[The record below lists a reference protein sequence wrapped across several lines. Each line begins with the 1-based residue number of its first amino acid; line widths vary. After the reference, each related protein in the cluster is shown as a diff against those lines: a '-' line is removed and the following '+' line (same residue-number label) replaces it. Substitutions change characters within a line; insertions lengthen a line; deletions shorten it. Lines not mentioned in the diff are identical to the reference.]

1 MKKDKIMLRLTLFAR
16 PIAHWLAL
24 AAVLDILAVVT
35 AVLAPELL
43 GDLTQTL
50 YDFWEQGSVGN
61 IRQTIAGAVVMLAL
75 VYAANGICSYLNML
89 LMNRTVTKFF
99 TSGIRIKISEKIKTL
114 PVSYVD
120 QTPVGDIIQR
130 MNEDV
135 SFLGGYIHDIFN
147 VLVKGAFQIVLI
159 SVAMFQE
166 DWRLACFVVLLT
178 PASIWLSTKIASLS
192 ETHFDSMFET
202 SGKLTELV
210 EENFTNYAT
219 TKAYNLEE
227 YAAGK
232 HSTVN
237 QALTDI
243 SIKARFL
250 ASIVQPIIRLSNSVA
265 YILINLIGGWLAI
278 NRGVSVG
285 AVVTIVL
292 FARQFASP
300 LEQLSYSFS
309 QINRVKSA
317 ARRVFAILDREEEER
332 PTAALAPETRGEVVF
347 QNVDFSYDP
356 KQPLI
361 RDLNIQVKPGQKVA
375 IVGPT
380 GAGKTT
386 IVNLLMRFYDID
398 SGTIFLDGQ
407 NTALFRRED
416 VRSRFAMVLQDTW
429 LFRGTIAENVAY
441 GKKEATSEEIR
452 EACRKT
458 YCDHF
463 IRTMPEGYDTII
475 GEDTTNLSGGQ
486 KQLLTIARALLAD
499 KPLLILDEATSNV
512 DTRTEIL
519 IQEAM
524 DTLMAG
530 RTCFVIA
537 HRLSTIVDSD
547 LILVLNQGTI
557 VEQGTHEE
565 LLEKKGFYHTLYT
578 SQYAV

>member
-1 MKKDKIMLRLTLFAR
+1 MKKDKIMLRLTAFAR
-16 PIAHWLAL
+16 PIMPWLLL
-24 AAVLDILAVVT
+24 AAVLDILAVIT
-35 AVLAPELL
+35 AVMAPELL
-43 GDLTQTL
+43 GNLTQTL
-50 YDFWEQGSVGN
+50 YDFWEQGSVGT
-61 IRQTIAGAVVMLAL
+61 IRDTIAGTVILLAVV
-75 VYAANGICSYLNML
+75 YGANGICSYLNML

-99 TSGIRIKISEKIKTL
+99 TSGIRIRISEKIKTP

-147 VLVKGAFQIVLI
+147 VLVKGGFQIVMI
-159 SVAMFQE
+159 TWAMFRE
-166 DWRLACFVVLLT
+166 DWRLACFVILMT

-192 ETHFDSMFET
+192 EKHFDTMFET

-232 HSTVN
+232 HDAVN
-237 QALTDI
+237 RQLTDI
-243 SIKARFL
+243 SIKARFM
-250 ASIVQPIIRLSNSVA
+250 ASIVQPIIRLSNSIA

-317 ARRVFAILDREEEER
+317 ARRVFAILDREEEDR
-332 PTAALAPETRGEVVF
+332 PTDALAPETRGQVVF
-347 QNVDFSYDP
+347 SEVDFSYDP

-361 RDLNIQVKPGQKVA
+361 RGLNIHVEPGQKVA

-398 SGTIFLDGQ
+398 SGVIRLDGQ
-407 NTALFRRED
+407 DTAAFRRED
-416 VRSRFAMVLQDTW
+416 VRSRFSMVLQDTW
-429 LFRGTIAENVAY
+429 LFRGTIGENVAY
-441 GKKEATSEEIR
+441 GKKDASRQEIE
-452 EACRKT
+452 EACRKA

-524 DTLMAG
+524 DNLMKG

-537 HRLSTIVDSD
+537 HRLSTIVDAD

-557 VEQGTHEE
+557 VEQGTHQE
-565 LLEKKGFYHTLYT
+565 LLEKKGFYHTLYS